1 LACVHN
7 RHDSRSVSAARSASR
22 LRCPLFD
29 VFPPT
34 FFFPSHLC
42 RVTPAQLMLTSHSVE
57 GIVEWDVLLT
67 FRLHRLRSRPRS
79 HVTSLAATRR
89 TPLPSYPP
97 GGSNTL
103 HSLNHVASLSLLRDR
118 MQLKPCFCPLS
129 SSAGAVLSQ
138 PFTPNVSNSSNA
150 LIFQMLLF
158 GGKRA
163 CVRGRAEAGVAVER
177 MGRLLGQSMPR
188 WGLRGSSG
196 SRFQKKH
203 SSGISIAA
211 GSRSGPDVARRVF
224 LPFALGCHATTLL
237 SCSCSFE
244 SLIDKRRE
252 IGLLHCFF
260 R

>member
-1 LACVHN
+1 
-7 RHDSRSVSAARSASR
+7 
-22 LRCPLFD
+22 
-29 VFPPT
+29 
-34 FFFPSHLC
+34 
-42 RVTPAQLMLTSHSVE
+42 MLIPHSVE

-79 HVTSLAATRR
+79 HVTSLAVTYR

-103 HSLNHVASLSLLRDR
+103 YSLDHVSSHRSRRDR

-138 PFTPNVSNSSNA
+138 PFVPNVSNSSNA

-163 CVRGRAEAGVAVER
+163 CVRGRAGVGVAVER
-177 MGRLLGQSMPR
+177 MGRLSGRLMLR
-188 WGLRGSSG
+188 WGLHGSSG
-196 SRFQKKH
+196 SRFQTKH

-211 GSRSGPDVARRVF
+211 GSRLDPDVARRVF
-224 LPFALGCHATTLL
+224 LPFAFGCHAATPL
-237 SCSCSFE
+237 SCSCSFV